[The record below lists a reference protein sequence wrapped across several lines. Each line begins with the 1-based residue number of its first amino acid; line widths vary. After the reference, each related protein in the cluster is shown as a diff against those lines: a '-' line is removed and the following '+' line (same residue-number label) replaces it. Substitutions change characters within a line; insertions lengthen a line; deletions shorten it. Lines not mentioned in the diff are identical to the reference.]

1 MIALW
6 PSIPLTVAFWARSS
20 FAAVASTVTRH
31 APSKSWAGKR
41 AGELIAFWR
50 PLSVRSIRILGVRI
64 SKGEIVIVWVP
75 CVVLSA
81 LGLYPGLLYHIG
93 PISDA
98 AWRGRVVTPTVWFA
112 FVLAWVGIVLIGSM
126 LLLEASWRTRARS
139 MTPCAR
145 GRVRAARY
153 AAWAAVGVAS
163 MVAANHMA
171 GWWSEPMVD
180 FALSLIVI
188 AYAVRIIDH
197 DRDAGRLEAYRS
209 VKGRA
214 LWSAGWISL
223 SLFVA
228 AVAQAGP
235 IVGAALAGSVA
246 VVLPLLDNAN
256 IATSPRSLSRRSRQA
271 EEAQL
276 EPAVEPVSLDEV
288 LCTSTPPDPRA
299 VDQELAA
306 DSLSCLD
313 EVTTKMLTDLFWK
326 MPLVD
331 DRPIP
336 GRWLTI
342 SPETTEFLTAWPP
355 LALIDPVEEKAR
367 ELIRLMYRT
376 MLRQGRPPQRKKVGD
391 PTDEWIASHYLLMR
405 AGVATDKA
413 GGDTERIERL
423 RFRLWS
429 RRLPAS
435 KKGVPGVGPRYEV
448 ARILEMS
455 EAELIAALDSVR
467 GRDRYEASKK
477 MRQRSISAEVS
488 AALDHWRSQLAAG
501 VGASVTAR
509 R

>member
-1 MIALW
+1 
-6 PSIPLTVAFWARSS
+6 
-20 FAAVASTVTRH
+20 
-31 APSKSWAGKR
+31 
-41 AGELIAFWR
+41 
-50 PLSVRSIRILGVRI
+50 
-64 SKGEIVIVWVP
+64 
-75 CVVLSA
+75 
-81 LGLYPGLLYHIG
+81 
-93 PISDA
+93 
-98 AWRGRVVTPTVWFA
+98 
-112 FVLAWVGIVLIGSM
+112 
-126 LLLEASWRTRARS
+126 
-139 MTPCAR
+139 
-145 GRVRAARY
+145 
-153 AAWAAVGVAS
+153 
-163 MVAANHMA
+163 
-171 GWWSEPMVD
+171 
-180 FALSLIVI
+180 
-188 AYAVRIIDH
+188 
-197 DRDAGRLEAYRS
+197 

-256 IATSPRSLSRRSRQA
+256 IATSPRSLSRRSRPA

-276 EPAVEPVSLDEV
+276 EPAVEPKSLDEV
-288 LCTSTPPDPRA
+288 LCTSIPPDPRA

-336 GRWLTI
+336 GRRLTI

-413 GGDTERIERL
+413 GRDTERIERL